1 MAEFAPEEV
10 LQAFDRFLEMQER
23 DDWEATIHTFTS
35 DGVYDE
41 CHAGRM
47 VGHDAIRAWLI
58 PAMEPCAGWTY
69 PERWRAVDGNRIAY
83 GWWNRLPGQRPDGSY
98 YQFMGT
104 SLKVYAGDGLFS
116 YHEDVY
122 NMSVCTE
129 VIGEWHKAQSG

>member
-122 NMSVCTE
+122 NMNACTE
-129 VIGEWHKAQSG
+129 VIGDWHKTHSG

>member
-116 YHEDVY
+116 YHEDGY

-129 VIGEWHKAQSG
+129 VIGEWHKAHSG